1 MTLPNKLSIL
11 RIILVPFCLL
21 FLLIPQIPH
30 HYLGALI
37 IFIAASL
44 TDMLDGKIA
53 RKRSV
58 VTTLGKF
65 LDPLAD
71 KILVTSVLIC
81 MVSLRAAPA
90 IAVAIIVFRDFAV
103 SGLRTVA
110 AQKGTVLAANMWGKV
125 KTLIT
130 MIVMCAI
137 LLALELADIGLF
149 TTLDTV
155 LLWCRM
161 GIWVASALTPVS
173 AVSYFM
179 GNTECLR

>member
-1 MTLPNKLSIL
+1 M
-11 RIILVPFCLL
+11 
-21 FLLIPQIPH
+21 
-30 HYLGALI
+30 
-37 IFIAASL
+37 
-44 TDMLDGKIA
+44 
-53 RKRSV
+53 
-58 VTTLGKF
+58 
-65 LDPLAD
+65 
-71 KILVTSVLIC
+71 
-81 MVSLRAAPA
+81 SLRAAPA

-161 GIWVASALTPVS
+161 GIWVASALTLVS